1 MKMQNELK
9 GNTIDWGLTSLEKES
24 KFMDSDQDLKLAILT
39 EIAEGNATQQSIAKV
54 VHSVYDRITTEKK
67 ILDELDKIY
76 ASSTLVADV
85 KKKHYELMKQSVL
98 SGKLTDSFLTKGFK
112 CLEWQNILQMFQ
124 SKVKKFL
131 SQLVSRSISNT
142 IHSLSK
148 FFFKLILGRS
158 SQNTR
163 KGNSRS
169 VF

>member
-1 MKMQNELK
+1 MQNELK
-9 GNTIDWGLTSLEKES
+9 GNAIDWGLTSLEKES

-98 SGKLTDSFLTKGFK
+98 SGKLTDSF
-112 CLEWQNILQMFQ
+112 
-124 SKVKKFL
+124 
-131 SQLVSRSISNT
+131 
-142 IHSLSK
+142 
-148 FFFKLILGRS
+148 
-158 SQNTR
+158 
-163 KGNSRS
+163 
-169 VF
+169 